1 MRRMNIR
8 VLLVLIGAGIALP
21 LSAHSQEGTKV
32 PRMARVAFFTPQ
44 SPNPPWI
51 EAFRSGLREHGYI
64 EGRNAIV
71 ELRSADGKKE
81 SYPQLIAELFAF
93 KPDVLM
99 TWSTP
104 TSVALKQATSTIPIV
119 SISGDPVGLGLA
131 ESLAHPKGNLT
142 GFSIFSIDV
151 EAKQVQLLK
160 DMLAGLSK
168 IAVLSNPT
176 NQVNQPIVEAIRRA
190 ATRAGMSVQV
200 LLVDDANR
208 LAESFDAAVSDGSG
222 ALLILRDDLFDLNR
236 KEIAA
241 LAEKRRLP
249 TIAGWGEYAHAG
261 CLMTYG
267 VNFSDLFRRAA
278 WYVDRILKGTAP
290 GDLPITQ
297 PEKFELL
304 INLKTAKALGI
315 TVPQSFLV
323 AADEVIE

>member
-1 MRRMNIR
+1 MNRRELI
-8 VLLVLIGAGIALP
+8 VLGIGAAMASP
-21 LSAHSQEGTKV
+21 LGAHCQEGTKV
-32 PRMARVAFFTPQ
+32 PRMARVGFFTPQ

-51 EAFRSGLREHGYI
+51 EAFRTGLREHGYF
-64 EGRNAIV
+64 EGRNAVV

-81 SYPQLIAELFAF
+81 NYPRMMAELFAF

-142 GFSIFSIDV
+142 GFSIFSIDL

-160 DMLAGLSK
+160 DTLAGLSS

-176 NQVNQPIVEAIRRA
+176 NQVNQPIVESIRRA

-200 LLVDDANR
+200 LLVDDASR
-208 LAESFDAAVSDGSG
+208 LAESFDAAVNEGSG

-236 KEIAA
+236 KQIAV
-241 LAEKRRLP
+241 LAEKKRLP
-249 TIAGWGEYAHAG
+249 IMAGWGEYAQAG

-290 GDLPITQ
+290 GDLPIAQ
-297 PEKFELL
+297 PEKFEL
-304 INLKTAKALGI
+304 IVNLKTARAFGLQMPP
-315 TVPQSFLV
+315 TLL
-323 AADEVIE
+323 ATADEVIE

>member
-1 MRRMNIR
+1 MRRREFIK
-8 VLLVLIGAGIALP
+8 LIAGS
-21 LSAHSQEGTKV
+21 SAAYPFTTAATQ
-32 PRMARVAFFTPQ
+32 PADRMARIGFFTPQ

-51 EAFRSGLREHGYI
+51 AAFRNGLREHGYI
-64 EGRNAIV
+64 EGRNVVV

-81 SYPQLIAELFAF
+81 NYPQMMAELFAF
-93 KPDVLM
+93 NPDVLM

-104 TSVALKQATSTIPIV
+104 TSVALKKATSTIPIV
-119 SISGDPVGLGLA
+119 AISGDPVGLGLA
-131 ESLAHPKGNLT
+131 ESLAHPGGNLT
-142 GFSIFSIDV
+142 GFAIFSIDV
-151 EAKQVQLLK
+151 EAKQLQLLK

-297 PEKFELL
+297 PEKFELV
-304 INLKTAKALGI
+304 INLKTAKALSI

-323 AADEVIE
+323 AADE

>member
-1 MRRMNIR
+1 
-8 VLLVLIGAGIALP
+8 
-21 LSAHSQEGTKV
+21 
-32 PRMARVAFFTPQ
+32 
-44 SPNPPWI
+44 
-51 EAFRSGLREHGYI
+51 
-64 EGRNAIV
+64 
-71 ELRSADGKKE
+71 
-81 SYPQLIAELFAF
+81 
-93 KPDVLM
+93 
-99 TWSTP
+99 
-104 TSVALKQATSTIPIV
+104 
-119 SISGDPVGLGLA
+119 
-131 ESLAHPKGNLT
+131 
-142 GFSIFSIDV
+142 
-151 EAKQVQLLK
+151 
-160 DMLAGLSK
+160 
-168 IAVLSNPT
+168 VLSNPT

-297 PEKFELL
+297 PEKFELV

-323 AADEVIE
+323 AADDVIE